1 LALPANNANRTYPA
15 PNYSRAGLDVY
26 PHPYFD
32 PSNWYMPTTMKE
44 MFRWCLFLYLTNST
58 IGPVIR
64 KKASYIL
71 TDLVYSTTSERVKS
85 VWKSLLEN
93 TLKLKEFEFVMLID
107 FEVFGNSFASIIYP
121 FDRYLIC
128 PRCDFQNPIKAV
140 KWQYDGNGFVATCK
154 NCKTTATMKV
164 KDKAVRNRKRIR
176 LHRWFPQYMELK
188 KNPVTGRVKY
198 LLRLPG
204 WMKGKISNPKVNKIY
219 VEDTP
224 MEFLEAIRDNKI
236 IELDT
241 DNIFHMKAE
250 SVSMEDDSFGVPQ
263 ILNVIKDAWL
273 HQTFKKAQEAIALEH
288 VLPLTLV
295 SPMPSPGTPSPHMGT
310 DLATWRGKMQGIFSQ
325 WRRDPNALFPVPF
338 PVQISQVR
346 GDAQALSVHNDINM
360 VRQQIAGGLDV
371 PPDFLYGNLTWSGG
385 NVTLR
390 VLENLLINRLSG
402 VNNMLS
408 GWIIPRMRRFLILPH
423 CEIRHKDF
431 KMADDIQQ
439 KNIALQLRASNSVS
453 DQTVLEELGFDV
465 SKEDRI
471 KERELG
477 KRLTDMRRQQIS
489 QANTEAEVSII
500 RAKNEVEIARIRRV
514 AAEEDM
520 AAQQAQGIVPGA
532 QGAPQPGQE
541 APQGQPGAQQASQPL
556 QIPTGGPQGS
566 PMNVMPPEAGGNGM
580 APRPPSPMA
589 LQNMVEMFL
598 KSTPVHERDYQLN
611 IIADTD
617 PFLARAI
624 KQQLKTMDMGQ
635 RHMMP
640 LPDQKPPR
648 RGADAASI

>member
-1 LALPANNANRTYPA
+1 LAQPVNDPNKSYPA
-15 PNYSRAGLDVY
+15 PNYRRLGLDIY

-32 PSNWYMPTTMKE
+32 PSSWYMPTTLKE

-58 IGPVIR
+58 IGPVVR

-85 VWKSLLEN
+85 VWKNLLET

-121 FDRYLIC
+121 FDRYLVC
-128 PRCDFQNPIKAV
+128 PRCDFQNPIRAI
-140 KWQYDGNGFVATCK
+140 KWQYDGNGFIGTCK

-164 KDKAVRNRKRIR
+164 HDKPVRNRKRIR
-176 LHRWFPQYMELK
+176 LHRWFPQYIEPK
-188 KNPVTGRVKY
+188 RNPITGRTKY

-204 WMKGKISNPKVNKIY
+204 WMKAKVSNQKINKIY

-224 MEFLEAIRDNKI
+224 MEFLDAIRDNKI
-236 IELDT
+236 IELDI
-241 DNIFHMKAE
+241 DNIYHMKAE
-250 SVSMEDDSFGVPQ
+250 SVSMEEESFGVPQ
-263 ILNVIKDAWL
+263 ILNVMKDAWL

-295 SPMPSPGTPSPHMGT
+295 SPMPAPGTPSPHMGT
-310 DLATWRGKMQGIFSQ
+310 DLATWRGKMQNIFSQ

-402 VNNMLS
+402 VNNMLN
-408 GWIIPRMRRFLILPH
+408 GWITPRMRRFLILPF

-465 SKEDRI
+465 SKEERI
-471 KERELG
+471 KEREMD
-477 KRLTDMRRQQIS
+477 KRLAEMRKQQIS
-489 QANTEAEVSII
+489 QANTESEVNII
-500 RAKNEVEIARIRRV
+500 RAKNQVEIARIQRV

-520 AAQQAQGIVPGA
+520 AAQQAQGMAPGMPQEAQQGA
-532 QGAPQPGQE
+532 QMP
-541 APQGQPGAQQASQPL
+541 PGAQQASQPL
-556 QIPTGGPQGS
+556 QIPPGGPQGS

-580 APRPPSPMA
+580 QPRPPSPMA
-589 LQNMVEMFL
+589 LQHMVEMFL

-611 IIADTD
+611 ILSETD
-617 PFLARAI
+617 PLLAKSIRD
-624 KQQLKTMDMGQ
+624 QLKAMDMGQ
-635 RHMMP
+635 RHMMA
-640 LPDQKPPR
+640 LPEQKPPR
-648 RGADAASI
+648 RGAEVASI